1 MTVKRSW
8 IGGRCRGFSRK
19 RADED
24 GLLRYTAY
32 YRDAKD
38 RECSAGTF
46 PNKKDADK
54 AWQRAEAKIAEGRL
68 GDPGRG
74 RQTFQAY
81 VEQVW
86 LPGHQIEATTRQSY
100 TYSIYRHLMPEFGRM
115 RMIDILP
122 EHVRAWVAKLK
133 DAGRHAGDDPVQQGS
148 AERDL
153 HDCAE

>member
-1 MTVKRSW
+1 M

-24 GLLRYTAY
+24 GRPRYTAY

-38 RECSAGTF
+38 RECSAGTL

-86 LPGHQIEATTRQSY
+86 LPGHQIEASTRQS
-100 TYSIYRHLMPEFGRM
+100 
-115 RMIDILP
+115 
-122 EHVRAWVAKLK
+122 
-133 DAGRHAGDDPVQQGS
+133 
-148 AERDL
+148 
-153 HDCAE
+153 